1 MFQIKTL
8 NNISPAGLSR
18 FDIED
23 YKVGNDVEHEDG
35 IILRSASMHEME
47 FDPNLKA
54 VARAGAGVNNI
65 PTDKCAEQG
74 IVVFNTPGAN
84 ANAVKE
90 LVMTGL
96 LISARKVYPGM
107 TWVQTL
113 KGEEGVDKLVE
124 KGKNKFIG
132 PELAGKSLGVIG
144 LGAIGIKVA
153 NLALHLGMKVYGY
166 DPFIS
171 VASAWEL
178 SRSVVHAKT
187 LEEIYKNCDFIT
199 IHVPQNKDTKGLIN
213 AASIRSMKQGVRIL
227 NFARGGLVNDD
238 DMLEALDEG
247 NVRCYVT
254 DFPNEKLLGHKGV
267 LAIPHLGASTPE
279 SEDNCARMAA
289 DELIDFLEN
298 GNIKNSVNFPN
309 VSLDRSGDAR
319 IGCIHK
325 NMPNVISQISGCFG
339 AVNANIENMVNKSR
353 GDFAYTL
360 IDVNGEVTKDIV
372 EKLSSIEGVIRVN
385 VYK

>member
-1 MFQIKTL
+1 MFKIKTL

-18 FDIED
+18 FDINE
-23 YKVGNDVEHEDG
+23 YEVGNDIEHEDG

-47 FDPNLKA
+47 FEPSLKA

-65 PTDKCAEQG
+65 PVEKCAEQG

-107 TWVQTL
+107 AWVQTL

-199 IHVPQNKDTKGLIN
+199 IHVPQNKDTKGMIN

-238 DMLEALDEG
+238 DMLEALEEG

-254 DFPNEKLLGHKGV
+254 DFPNEKLLGNKGV

-289 DELIDFLEN
+289 EELIDFLEN

-325 NMPNVISQISGCFG
+325 NMPNIIAQISGCFG
-339 AVNANIENMVNKSR
+339 AANANIENMVNKSKN
-353 GDFAYTL
+353 DYAYTL

-372 EKLSSIEGVIRVN
+372 EKLSQIEGVIRVN
-385 VYK
+385 VYR